1 MTLIKTS
8 ILSFIAT
15 GIKILAALI
24 INKAVAIFIG
34 PAGLALIGQ
43 FQNFTQITMMAAQG
57 GINQGVTKYTAENN
71 STNYQL
77 DKLFSTSFVISLVA
91 SFIVA
96 CLMIYFSKELSLKL
110 LKTEEY
116 AYIFIIFSFTI
127 PFFVINQLLL
137 SILNGLKEVRL
148 FIGINITQSIF
159 SLIFTTIMILYFQL
173 AGVLIS
179 LVTNQSIILIILIWR
194 LNNHLRIKLSSFT
207 IAFNKAQAINLFKF
221 SVMAITSAL
230 CLPLSLLAIR
240 EYIGSQLDWEQA
252 GYWQGMWYIS
262 SMYLMVVTTTLSV
275 YFLPRFSEL
284 DCKKTLFN
292 EMLSGYK
299 VMVPAVIIMAFII
312 YLLKDIII
320 KILFTGDFYSMRE
333 LFLWQLVGDVVKLCS
348 WLLSYLML
356 AKAML
361 KLYLATEIFFTA
373 LFLALSFYCV
383 NKFGL
388 VGMSYAYAINYT
400 LYFFTMFLIMKN
412 YFTKR

>member
-15 GIKILAALI
+15 SIKILAALI

-34 PAGLALIGQ
+34 PSGLALIGQ
-43 FQNFTQITMMAAQG
+43 FQNFTQITLMAAQG
-57 GINQGVTKYTAENN
+57 GINQGVTKYTAENIN
-71 STNYQL
+71 TQFL
-77 DKLFSTSFVISLVA
+77 QDKLYSTSFVISLIA

-96 CLMIYFSKELSLKL
+96 CFLIYFSEELSINL
-110 LKTEEY
+110 LKSVEY
-116 AYIFIIFSFTI
+116 DYIFIIFSFTI

-148 FIGINITQSIF
+148 FISINIIQSII
-159 SLIFTTIMILYFQL
+159 SLIFTTVMVINYKL

-194 LNNHLRIKLSSFT
+194 IKGHLKIKISSFT
-207 IAFNKAQAINLFKF
+207 IPFDHLQAIKLFKF
-221 SVMAITSAL
+221 SAMAITSAL
-230 CLPLSLLAIR
+230 CLPLSLLVIR
-240 EYIGSQLDWEQA
+240 ENLGNQLDWKQA

-284 DCKKTLFN
+284 QCKKKLLK
-292 EMLSGYK
+292 EILDGYK
-299 VMVPAVIIMAFII
+299 IMIPIIVMMALII

-320 KILFTGDFYSMRE
+320 KVLFTGDFYPMRE

-348 WLLSYLML
+348 WLLSYMML

-361 KLYLATEIFFTA
+361 KQYVATELFFTG
-373 LFLALSFYCV
+373 LFLALAFYSV
-383 NKFGL
+383 DNFGL
-388 VGMSYAYAINYT
+388 VGMSYAYAINYS
-400 LYFFTMFLIMKN
+400 LYFLSMFFIMKK
-412 YFTKR
+412 YFSKR